1 MGDRIV
7 VRANWY
13 AHSDLR
19 NGQTGAVSA
28 VNPGTGRLTF
38 RGDHDGIEVVLPK
51 RYVHP
56 SVDYGYA
63 QTIHTAQGHT
73 YERVHVYVDQTM
85 TAEHGY
91 TGFSRASG
99 ETHIWTA
106 ELPGPLGDCT
116 HAPSPAIAEGR
127 TEALVRQFSRSGVR
141 PPAADH
147 CQAIQ
152 LLTDRELLERREEL
166 AHLISE
172 SPLRHA
178 RPDIEAI
185 DAAIS
190 QAQAVVDRLGTSG
203 ARRQLEALTAQRR
216 DAVDTVGEWIEDNA
230 NLLQEYG
237 EVSSEID
244 RRVAARTLLYRSD
257 PPEELLETL
266 GPRTTASDPKAWD
279 AAVAA
284 YARARLKVGPD
295 IDLSDPA
302 IQQTGPWRDAAH
314 QLHTTDQ
321 QAPPLRLTDEI
332 QHEPH

>member
-73 YERVHVYVDQTM
+73 YERVHVYVDRTM

-116 HAPSPAIAEGR
+116 HAPSPG
-127 TEALVRQFSRSGVR
+127 SHRSLGPPVLKEWGR

-203 ARRQLEALTAQRR
+203 ARRQLEALRR
-216 DAVDTVGEWIEDNA
+216 RRHR
-230 NLLQEYG
+230 
-237 EVSSEID
+237 
-244 RRVAARTLLYRSD
+244 RRVDRGQRQ
-257 PPEELLETL
+257 PPPGVRGGE
-266 GPRTTASDPKAWD
+266 
-279 AAVAA
+279 
-284 YARARLKVGPD
+284 
-295 IDLSDPA
+295 
-302 IQQTGPWRDAAH
+302 
-314 QLHTTDQ
+314 
-321 QAPPLRLTDEI
+321 
-332 QHEPH
+332 